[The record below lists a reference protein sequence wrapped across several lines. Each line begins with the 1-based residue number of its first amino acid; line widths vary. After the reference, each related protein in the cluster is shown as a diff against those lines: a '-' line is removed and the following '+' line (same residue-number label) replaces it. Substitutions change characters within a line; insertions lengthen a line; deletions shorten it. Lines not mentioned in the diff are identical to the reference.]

1 MKQWFLLAYK
11 IHQRKRL
18 HCVSKSTG
26 ASPTRSYAKQKKDTN
41 SWTTEDLIIF
51 LRPGEDMTFMLWV
64 QSLEMGL
71 NFFFNCRERNLR
83 YPLVLVS
90 GFQKCILQREEFR

>member
-1 MKQWFLLAYK
+1 MY
-11 IHQRKRL
+11 
-18 HCVSKSTG
+18 CVSKSTA

-71 NFFFNCRERNLR
+71 NFFFNCRERDLR
-83 YPLVLVS
+83 YPLVLIS

>member
-1 MKQWFLLAYK
+1 M
-11 IHQRKRL
+11 

-71 NFFFNCRERNLR
+71 NFFFLTVEREI
-83 YPLVLVS
+83 S
-90 GFQKCILQREEFR
+90 GILWSWSRVFKSVFSKEKNSDETFFYISNQGSNDIL